1 MTRLLIA
8 AVLSLFAGFAHAI
21 PIVYVAS
28 LSGPNESPPVDSPG
42 TGFARVTFDD
52 TAHTMRVEVTFED
65 LVGPTTVAHIHCC
78 TATPGVS
85 TAGVATTTP
94 TFPEFPAGVTFGTY
108 DQLFDLTLA
117 SSWNSAFITAS
128 GGIAGAEAA
137 LATGLAEGRAYLNV
151 HSSFASTGEIRGF
164 LRVPEPG
171 TLALLGL
178 ALAGLGFARRRTV
191 E

>member
-1 MTRLLIA
+1 
-8 AVLSLFAGFAHAI
+8 
-21 PIVYVAS
+21 
-28 LSGPNESPPVDSPG
+28 
-42 TGFARVTFDD
+42 
-52 TAHTMRVEVTFED
+52 MRVEVTFED

-94 TFPEFPAGVTFGTY
+94 TFPGFPAGVTFGTY

-117 SSWNSAFITAS
+117 SSWNSVFITAS
-128 GGIAGAEAA
+128 GGTAGAEAA

-151 HSSFASTGEIRGF
+151 HSSFAPTGEIRGF
-164 LRVPEPG
+164 LAVPEPG